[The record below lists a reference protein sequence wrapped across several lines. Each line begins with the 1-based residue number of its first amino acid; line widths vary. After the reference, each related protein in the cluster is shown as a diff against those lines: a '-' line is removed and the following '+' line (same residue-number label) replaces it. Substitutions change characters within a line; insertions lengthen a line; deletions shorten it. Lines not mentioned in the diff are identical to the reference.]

1 MYKRVRNRVIAYPK
15 FVRIGIGV
23 LLIIGGFLGFLP
35 VLGFWMLPLGIGILA
50 YDVPAIHKRWRR
62 WAARL
67 RLWRMRRRR
76 PRR

>member
-1 MYKRVRNRVIAYPK
+1 MYKRVKNRVITYPK

-23 LLIIGGFLGFLP
+23 LLVIGGFLGFLP

-50 YDVPAIHKRWRR
+50 YDIPPIHKRWRR
-62 WAARL
+62 LAARL
-67 RLWRMRRRR
+67 RLWRMRQQQ